1 MRARIRGIGCEA
13 QSVVGWPPVL
23 GAPVSPPVIVD
34 PVMIEILLSPWL
46 RLAAFVWGAL
56 WGSFANVVIHRLPA
70 GESLIKP
77 RSRCPACEAPIAW
90 YDNIPI
96 VSYLILR
103 GRCRRCDAPF
113 KLRYLLVELLG
124 GLLSFA
130 TFMLYVI
137 TPLLEGGGID
147 GLIQWQIWFFV
158 CLALVIVT
166 FTDLDSWIIPNE
178 VVLGMAA
185 VGAAIAIWRPELL
198 GVETIP
204 ALASGFGAL
213 ALIVAIRWVYLRFR
227 NIEAIGLG
235 DGKLLLMI
243 GVFGGPAAVAW
254 TLGAG
259 ALQGLLV
266 SIPMLAVGRNPA
278 NTELH
283 EVHGDDPELG
293 EEDPDAGVMGK
304 RVPFGPFLA
313 LAGLEW
319 VLLRRQ
325 IEALFQWM
333 VGG

>member
-1 MRARIRGIGCEA
+1 M
-13 QSVVGWPPVL
+13 SLPVV
-23 GAPVSPPVIVD
+23 VD
-34 PVMIEILLSPWL
+34 PTMIEILLSPWL

-77 RSRCPACEAPIAW
+77 RSRCPACAAPIAW

-96 VSYLILR
+96 LSYLILR
-103 GRCRRCDAPF
+103 GSCRRCDAPF

-147 GLIQWQIWFFV
+147 GILEWQIWFFF

-166 FTDLDSWIIPNE
+166 FTDLDQWIIPNE
-178 VVLGMAA
+178 VVLGMSA
-185 VGAAIAIWRPELL
+185 VGAVLVIWQPELL
-198 GVETIP
+198 GVEPIP

-213 ALIVAIRWVYLRFR
+213 ALIVAIRWYYLRFR
-227 NIEAIGLG
+227 GLEGIGLG
-235 DGKLLLMI
+235 DGKLLLMVGI
-243 GVFGGPAAVAW
+243 FAGPAAVAW

-266 SIPMLAVGRNPA
+266 SVPMLALGRSPA
-278 NTELH
+278 NSELT

-293 EEDPDAGVMGK
+293 EEDPDAGVMGR

-313 LAGLEW
+313 LAALEW

-325 IEALFQWM
+325 IDGLFMWVM
-333 VGG
+333 G

>member
-1 MRARIRGIGCEA
+1 MLGALVR
-13 QSVVGWPPVL
+13 PPV
-23 GAPVSPPVIVD
+23 VVD
-34 PVMIEILLSPWL
+34 PTLIEILLSPWL

-56 WGSFANVVIHRLPA
+56 WGSFANVVIHRLPE
-70 GESLIKP
+70 GQSLVKP
-77 RSRCPACEAPIAW
+77 RSRCPACGTQIAW

-103 GRCRRCDAPF
+103 GRCRHCDAPF

-130 TFMLYVI
+130 TFMLFVI
-137 TPLLEGGGID
+137 TPLLEGGGIE
-147 GLIQWQIWFFV
+147 GLIQWQIWFFF
-158 CLALVIVT
+158 CLALVIIT
-166 FTDLDSWIIPNE
+166 FTDLDVWIIPNE
-178 VVLGMAA
+178 VVLGMSA
-185 VGAAIAIWRPELL
+185 VGAAIAIWRPDLL
-198 GVETIP
+198 GVETVP
-204 ALASGFGAL
+204 ALVSGLGAL
-213 ALIVAIRWVYLRFR
+213 ALIAGIRWVYLRFR
-227 NIEAIGLG
+227 GIEAIGLG

-266 SIPMLAVGRNPA
+266 SVPMLALGRNPA
-278 NTELH
+278 NTELT

-293 EEDPDAGVMGK
+293 EEDPDAGVMGR

-319 VLLRRQ
+319 VLLREQ
-325 IEALFQWM
+325 IEGLFMWM

>member
-1 MRARIRGIGCEA
+1 MTYLEA
-13 QSVVGWPPVL
+13 LAQLSRPAVEQPLPI
-23 GAPVSPPVIVD
+23 A
-34 PVMIEILLSPWL
+34 LLM
-46 RLAAFVWGAL
+46 AL
-56 WGSFANVVIHRLPA
+56 WALLGGATVGSFLNVVIARMPE
-70 GESLIKP
+70 GESVVRP
-77 RSRCPACEAPIAW
+77 RSRCPKCGTQIAW

-96 VSYLILR
+96 VSYLLLR
-103 GRCRRCDAPF
+103 GRCRHCDEPF

-130 TFMLYVI
+130 TFMLFVI
-137 TPLLEGGGID
+137 TPLLEGGGIE
-147 GLIQWQIWFFV
+147 GLIEWQIWFFF
-158 CLALVIVT
+158 CLALVIIT
-166 FTDLDSWIIPNE
+166 FTDLDVWIIPNE

-185 VGAAIAIWRPELL
+185 IGAALAIWRPELL

-204 ALASGFGAL
+204 ALLSGVGAL
-213 ALIVAIRWVYLRFR
+213 ALIAAIRWFYLRFR
-227 NIEAIGLG
+227 DIEAIGLG

-243 GVFGGPAAVAW
+243 GVFGGPTAVAW

-266 SIPMLAVGRNPA
+266 SIPMLALGRTPA
-278 NTELH
+278 NSELS

-293 EEDPDAGVMGK
+293 EEDPDAGVMGR

-325 IEALFQWM
+325 IEGLFMWM